1 MGKENVDWQCQ
12 RNFGFQQ
19 NPSRR
24 HGTPDHSLRLH
35 YAVPSRVPTTP
46 RPNTSTYLS
55 HTCSPSRHT
64 STPSSALTPQHVAP
78 APGWHVAT
86 PERVAIKS
94 TNPPRISPAS
104 TPRARP
110 TTARAVTS
118 DPLSCTQAVLAS
130 ACRRKRLSSHG
141 VKSALAA
148 RLRNAGVV
156 PDFFSHAF
164 NHFQ

>member
-1 MGKENVDWQCQ
+1 
-12 RNFGFQQ
+12 
-19 NPSRR
+19 
-24 HGTPDHSLRLH
+24 
-35 YAVPSRVPTTP
+35 VPTEFWLPTKPQPTTWHSRSLTP
-46 RPNTSTYLS
+46 TPLRSPLPSPHNPATQHLHLPFTYLFPL
-55 HTCSPSRHT
+55 SPHQH
-64 STPSSALTPQHVAP
+64 ALLGINSPERHVAP